1 VRRSPLDFDREL
13 DQSGTA
19 HASRGGEQSGQNERV
34 TATTTIPP
42 TLSFAPIV
50 AVPSPSQAAAI
61 EATPGPLLVLAGPG
75 AGKTFC
81 LTERIRFLIERHGY
95 QPARI
100 CAFTFTNKAAG
111 EIAHRLEA
119 RLGAAAH
126 GITRGTI
133 HAFCTQLLREHG
145 ALVGLESGFGIA
157 DEEYQLSALRR
168 IEGHRNWHRNCLTR
182 FSAHRFRSEPLLDS
196 DAALFTRYEQF
207 LARRK
212 LVDFDT
218 LIIRA
223 AELLEKADDTAM
235 IRARWD
241 AILVDEFQDLNPV
254 QYRIVCALARD
265 HQHVFAVGDH
275 EQSIYSWAGAD
286 TGVFTRFV
294 NDFKRHSV
302 VQLEDNRRCP
312 QNVFAHA
319 RTLVENNEP
328 IFGGRIAARANRV
341 SPFAVR
347 ALGFDTEDD
356 EAAWVIA
363 DLCRDRE
370 AHGHQWGDVALL
382 YRKHEIGERLETAFI
397 NAGVPCRLA
406 QGRALGDDPVVGY
419 VLAAARVIAKPGD
432 AVFRDAFFRVVL
444 PGPLYHEARAQAEAS
459 RHDLR
464 RQLDRMAGRL
474 PRQDAS
480 AKKIRRALYDWR
492 NLASLSKQQSL
503 ASLVQELLSRRVGV
517 LRTAMEDRH
526 DEIQDP
532 ASLEDV
538 ARLAARLREVRY
550 RRAKVWLPPLG
561 GAEIAIEGMLAAIG
575 IPAKRGPAPPPPGM
589 ERLDANDVPSVG
601 LALGVFKAAQLLEM
615 SDAVT
620 AFTEFTAV
628 DLETTDKDVETA
640 EIIDIA
646 AVRVRNGRIVDR
658 FSMFDRPRVA
668 VSAGAAA
675 VHQIRDED
683 LASAP
688 FFETAWP
695 KFRAFCGDD
704 VIVAHNG
711 YQFDFPILARM
722 VKAIGA
728 TYDLSTYDTLPL
740 ARDLFPTSR
749 KLGDLARQFG
759 IETGQSHRALD
770 DSVALAGVFV
780 ELDKVKLSRGRKT
793 ALVSLLDHLGVALA
807 LSDGDADCS
816 EVRVFRDLTKPFSLG
831 RHSHCLEW
839 YESERAGDP
848 SLPSLDEVIERLGGR
863 KLMMKIRAEKTADER
878 YPMAMARLRRL
889 IAEIPDGPLDGQLA
903 MFLERAVLSKWDG
916 LEPDRER
923 VNLLT
928 LHSTKGLEFS
938 RVFIIGA
945 EDEQLPGGSQSRET
959 SQAELE
965 EARRL
970 LYVGMT
976 RTIDRLILTRA
987 ATRGGKSTGNHR
999 FLDEMDLR
1007 LEQPS

>member
-1 VRRSPLDFDREL
+1 MTADATLPLPGALSPEV
-13 DQSGTA
+13 
-19 HASRGGEQSGQNERV
+19 N
-34 TATTTIPP
+34 
-42 TLSFAPIV
+42 
-50 AVPSPSQAAAI
+50 VPSPSQRAAI
-61 EATPGPLLVLAGPG
+61 EAEPGSLLVLAGPG
-75 AGKTFC
+75 AGKTYC
-81 LTERIRFLIERHGY
+81 LAERIRFLIECHGY
-95 QPARI
+95 EPSRI

-119 RLGAAAH
+119 RLGPAAQD
-126 GITRGTI
+126 ITRGTI
-133 HAFCTQLLREHG
+133 HAFCAQLLREHG
-145 ALVGLESGFGIA
+145 ALVGLEAGFGIA
-157 DEEYQLSALRR
+157 DEEYQLSVLRR

-182 FSAHRFRSEPLLDS
+182 FSAHRFRGEPLPDN
-196 DAALFTRYEQF
+196 DAVLFSHYEKF

-218 LIIRA
+218 LIIRTA
-223 AELLEKADDTAM
+223 DLLEMHADTAA

-241 AILVDEFQDLNPV
+241 VILVDEFQDLNPV
-254 QYRIVCALARD
+254 QYRIVRALA
-265 HQHVFAVGDH
+265 HGHNHVFAVGDH

-286 TGVFTRFV
+286 TQVFKNFV
-294 NDFKRHSV
+294 NDFGLHTL

-328 IFGGRIAARANRV
+328 VFGDRVIARAERV
-341 SPFAVR
+341 SPFPVR

-356 EAAWVIA
+356 EAAWVIP
-363 DLCRDRE
+363 DLCDDRE
-370 AHGHQWGDVALL
+370 THGHRWGDIALL

-419 VLAAARVIAKPGD
+419 VLAAARVIAKPDD

-444 PGPLYHEARAQAEAS
+444 PRPLYDEARAQAEAS
-459 RHDLR
+459 RLDLR
-464 RQLDRMAGRL
+464 RQLDRMAARL

-480 AKKIRRALYDWR
+480 AKKIKRALYDWR
-492 NLASLSKQQSL
+492 NLGSLSKQQSL

-517 LRTAMEDRH
+517 LRSAMEDRH

-538 ARLAARLREVRY
+538 VRLAARLREVRY

-561 GAEIAIEGMLAAIG
+561 GAELGIEGMLSAIG
-575 IPAKRGPAPPPPGM
+575 IQAVRGAAPPSPGTA
-589 ERLDANDVPSVG
+589 RLDPDDAPSVG

-615 SDAVT
+615 SDAAT
-620 AFTEFTAV
+620 AFTDFTAV
-628 DLETTDKDVETA
+628 DLETTDKDIETA

-658 FSMFDRPRVA
+658 FSMFVRPRVA

-688 FFETAWP
+688 YFETIWP

-704 VIVAHNG
+704 VVVAHNG

-749 KLGDLARQFG
+749 RLGDLARQFG
-759 IETGQSHRALD
+759 IDTGQAHRALD
-770 DSVALAGVFV
+770 DSEALAGVFV
-780 ELDKVKLSRGRKT
+780 ELDKVKLSRARKT
-793 ALVSLLDHLGVALA
+793 ALVNLLDHLGVALA
-807 LSDGDADCS
+807 LSDGDAARP

-831 RHSHCLEW
+831 RYSHCLEW
-839 YESERAGDP
+839 YEKHRAGDA
-848 SLPSLDEVIERLGGR
+848 SLPSLDELIERLGGR
-863 KLMMKIRAEKTADER
+863 KLMMRIRAEKTADER
-878 YPMAMARLRRL
+878 YPTAMGRLRRL
-889 IAEIPDGPLDGQLA
+889 IAEIPEGTLDEQLA
-903 MFLERAVLSKWDG
+903 HFLERAVLSKWDG

-938 RVFIIGA
+938 RVYIIGA
-945 EDEQLPGGSQSRET
+945 EDGQLPGGSQARET
-959 SQAELE
+959 SQLELE

-976 RTIDRLILTRA
+976 RTIDRLILTRV
-987 ATRGGKSTGNHR
+987 ATRGGKPTGAHR
-999 FLDEMDLR
+999 FLDDMDLP
-1007 LEQPS
+1007 LESPS